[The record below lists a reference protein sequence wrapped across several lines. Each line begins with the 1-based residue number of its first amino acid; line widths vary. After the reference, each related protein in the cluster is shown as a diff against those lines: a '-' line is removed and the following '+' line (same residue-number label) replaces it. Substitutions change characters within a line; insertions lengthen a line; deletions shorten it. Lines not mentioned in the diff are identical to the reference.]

1 MFYDIPTTRV
11 MRATSFGYGN
21 KLDLGKKNFVT
32 PSPDRY
38 NFDSDFKQNSKSGFT
53 IAPGRNDVKA
63 NDMFYR
69 PLKQSPE
76 PASYNPKP
84 L

>member
-1 MFYDIPTTRV
+1 M
-11 MRATSFGYGN
+11 
-21 KLDLGKKNFVT
+21 DLGKRNFVT
-32 PSPDRY
+32 PPPGRY
-38 NFDSDFKQNSKSGFT
+38 NIDSEFKESGKNGFT
-53 IAPGRNDVKA
+53 LAPGRNDVKA